1 DWSLSKISPLS
12 FLAFFR
18 QSKALRALAI
28 LSALRELPMY
38 LNIDAVYRRQKF
50 ATWGSEQESTLMV
63 LYQVAGFLSTFLRT
77 RLMETLGLEGC
88 IRLDGWISALVNLI
102 NAAAFQ
108 PGMLQVTPLLGM
120 LQCGGSAV
128 DRCLQQEAALLGAGS
143 GALGAASANRSFVP
157 SLVMPHIFTA
167 LYSHCSARF
176 PSAPYAAAGTMSLL
190 AAEVV
195 VPWAFKQ
202 LN

>member
-1 DWSLSKISPLS
+1 
-12 FLAFFR
+12 
-18 QSKALRALAI
+18 ALAI

-88 IRLDGWISALVNLI
+88 IRNLI